1 MVYGGVRVVTHLYLI
16 RHGEAI
22 SNVEPIIGGP
32 RGDTGLTPH
41 GMAQAERL
49 RDRLATTREIAADVL
64 IASTLPRAR
73 QTAEIIAPA
82 LGLSIVWSD
91 EVQELRPG
99 DADGLSLD
107 EFRERFGEPEF
118 EHDPFRPVAPGGE
131 SWAAFMVRVGATLHR
146 IARTHD
152 GQTVVIVCHG
162 GVIEGSFQSFG
173 GMGLALNTRM
183 GFHTSNTSL
192 THWERRIEGNGS
204 PRWWLHSYND
214 DAHLRFA
221 AADTCA
227 DYVAEQAEHTAVPL
241 PTEASGTA

>member
-1 MVYGGVRVVTHLYLI
+1 MTHLYLI
-16 RHGEAI
+16 RHGEAV
-22 SNVEPIIGGP
+22 SNVEPIIGGM

-41 GMAQAERL
+41 GVAQAERL

-82 LGLSIVWSD
+82 LGLPIVWSD

-107 EFRERFGEPEF
+107 EFRERFGKPGF
-118 EHDPFRPVAPGGE
+118 EHDPFRPIAPGGE
-131 SWAAFMVRVGATLHR
+131 SWAEFMLRVGTTLNR

-152 GQTVVIVCHG
+152 GQTVIVVCHG

-173 GMGLALNTRM
+173 ATGLLFNTRI

-192 THWERRIEGNGS
+192 THWERRIEATES
-204 PRWWLHSYND
+204 ARWWLHSYND
-214 DAHLRFA
+214 DAHLRATA
-221 AADTCA
+221 AATCTA
-227 DYVAEQAEHTAVPL
+227 HAAEGSEHTAVPL
-241 PTEASGTA
+241 PTEESGGA